1 MPNPKGANARV
12 LLVVFAENAKIE
24 KSKLDRAIGGGMKR
38 AGLCFGAHQVR
49 EEVISTTHFKLASH
63 FASGGTLEGKLSS
76 LAFKIAYRV
85 TIDTF
90 RRPGSF
96 DRLWNSTIEV
106 TDARPAVEMQGYDGN
121 GEEQILRKARLALR
135 AKVLASAVREISR
148 SDREVLI
155 EMLQRSEMLPR
166 ETEAERRFANA
177 VAQRE
182 KRARDR
188 LTALVQGSPENE
200 R

>member
-12 LLVVFAENAKIE
+12 LLVEFAENATIVKGE
-24 KSKLDRAIGGGMKR
+24 LDRAIAGGMKR
-38 AGLCFGAHQVR
+38 AGLCSGAHQVR
-49 EEVISTTHFKLASH
+49 EEVISITHFKLASY
-63 FASGGTLEGKLSS
+63 FASGRILGGKLSS
-76 LAFKIAYRV
+76 LAYKIACRV

-90 RRPGSF
+90 RRPASF

-106 TDARPAVEMQGYDGN
+106 ADARPAVELEGSDGN
-121 GEEQILRKARLALR
+121 AEEQILRKARLALR
-135 AKVLASAVREISR
+135 ANVLASAVREISR
-148 SDREVLI
+148 SDREALI

-166 ETEAERRFANA
+166 ETEAERRLANA

-188 LTALVQGSPENE
+188 LAALVQGIPDNE